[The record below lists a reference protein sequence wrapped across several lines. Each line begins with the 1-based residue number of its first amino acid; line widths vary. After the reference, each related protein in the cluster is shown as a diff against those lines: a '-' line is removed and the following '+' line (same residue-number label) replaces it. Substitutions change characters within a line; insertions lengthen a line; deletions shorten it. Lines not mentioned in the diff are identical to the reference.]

1 MAFIPSRIKRH
12 NTGGPTK
19 VALNLTS
26 MMDMFTIILVF
37 LIKSYNIEGQ
47 LTHPSQDLTLP
58 KSTSQQLPEVALDV
72 TVSKEWIL
80 VNEKPVERLSNL
92 ANQSDLLIPRLFEA
106 LQKYAQ
112 EAKKMEESYG
122 IKFTGKVTIQG
133 DQKLPFTTL
142 LKVMATCGRSEF
154 PNMRLVVYQKGG

>member
-12 NTGGPTK
+12 NTGEAK
-19 VALNLTS
+19 VGLNLTS

-37 LIKSYNIEGQ
+37 LMKTYNTEGL
-47 LTHPSQDLTLP
+47 LTHPSKDLTLP
-58 KSTSQQLPEVALDV
+58 KSTTERPPEVALDV
-72 TVSKEWIL
+72 TVSREWIM
-80 VNEKPVERLSNL
+80 VNERPVERLSAVENKT
-92 ANQSDLLIPRLFEA
+92 DLWIPTLYDA

-112 EAKKMEESYG
+112 EAKRMEETYG

-133 DQKLPFTTL
+133 DQKLPFSTL

-154 PNMRLVVYQKGG
+154 PNMRLVVYQRGG